1 MSNNNTDTPVESQI
15 NIWDDLNLKET
26 LLRGIYSCGFE
37 KPSEI
42 QKKAILP
49 IINGNDVI
57 AQAQSGTGKTGAFT
71 ISTLQCIDPELNET
85 QAIIIAPTRELAS
98 QIFKVLNTLSIFFT
112 NLKTHLLVGGTSV
125 QTDIDTLTNNKPHVV
140 VGCSGRIFDMIKR
153 RHLNMNTI
161 KLFILDEAD
170 EMLSQGFKEQIHTI
184 FQYFNDNI
192 QVAIFSAT
200 LPRDVLQLTD
210 KFMKSPVN
218 ITMKRENLSLEGIQ
232 QHFIAVNSDEQKFDV
247 LKQLFDTL
255 TISQSII
262 YTNNVKRVADLYDAM
277 IREEYPVCCIHSGMD
292 KQQRAESFNAFRDG
306 KYRVLISSD
315 VTARGIDIQQ
325 VGTVINFDVPNCV
338 HNYLH
343 RIGRSGRWGRKGLA
357 INFITQQDV
366 HLLKRVEAHYDITIT
381 ELPV

>member
-42 QKKAILP
+42 QKRAILP

>member
-42 QKKAILP
+42 QKRAILP
-49 IINGNDVI
+49 IITGNDVI

-71 ISTLQCIDPELNET
+71 ISTLQCIDTELNET

-98 QIFKVLNTLSIFFT
+98 QIFKVLNTLSVFFT

-366 HLLKRVEAHYDITIT
+366 HLMKRVETHYNITIT